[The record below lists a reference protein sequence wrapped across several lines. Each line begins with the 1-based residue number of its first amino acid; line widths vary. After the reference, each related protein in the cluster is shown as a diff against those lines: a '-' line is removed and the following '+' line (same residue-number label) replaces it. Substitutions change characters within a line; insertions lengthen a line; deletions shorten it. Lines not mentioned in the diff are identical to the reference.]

1 MLTGAVHRSLSTECE
16 YDYKGGPCII
26 GIQRMG
32 TQYVIVGGSHKQHHT
47 YPTGNPSTAQV
58 QESDYTMSLVYCEL
72 WSTHSI
78 DHLFM
83 CMWCR
88 ILVVWSV
95 AIRSW
100 IIPILVQSSKLFNQT
115 VLLIHTLILSV
126 YPGCSLNLYLVYCG

>member
-1 MLTGAVHRSLSTECE
+1 
-16 YDYKGGPCII
+16 
-26 GIQRMG
+26 MG